1 MLPIKTFVVIAA
13 LLSGASASFADGT
26 LQPVTREQ
34 VRAELQHAQ
43 MAGQLNGINEA
54 WDGSNFASMRTADAV
69 HGRPFASSPGLS
81 REEVLAHYQRA
92 LTSGEI
98 ARHQLTDGVGG
109 D

>member
-1 MLPIKTFVVIAA
+1 M
-13 LLSGASASFADGT
+13 
-26 LQPVTREQ
+26 TREQ

-54 WDGSNFASMRTADAV
+54 WDGSNFTSTRTADAV
-69 HGRPFASSPGLS
+69 YGRPFASTPGLS
-81 REEVLAHYQRA
+81 RDEVLAEYQRA
-92 LTSGEI
+92 LNSGEV